1 MKEIAVLFASVLL
14 FGVAAS
20 AQDQRVVVTIEGHKD
35 AAPPP
40 VTQADVMVAVENQ
53 RARVTGWTP
62 VRTAGTELW
71 ILIDDGTDTS
81 VSLQLDDL
89 RKFILNQPPNTSVG
103 IGYLRNG
110 SATVVQALTAD
121 HNAAAKAL
129 RMPTGTPGISA
140 SPYLA
145 LIDLIH
151 KWPAT
156 DHAREVLLVGSGI
169 DPDNGPGP
177 TNPYLTRAIDTAQ
190 RAEVVIYSIYY
201 GGAGHFGHSFWQIN
215 WGQTFLSQISEETG
229 GEFYWQGNNNPVS
242 FSPYLN
248 EISQRLATQYFL
260 TFEAPPENNSGFKKL
275 KLTTEIPHA
284 TLVTQSRVHFGGK

>member
-1 MKEIAVLFASVLL
+1 MKRQMLLLASISL
-14 FGVAAS
+14 FGLAAF
-20 AQDQRVVVTIEGHKD
+20 AQDQRVVVTVEGHKD
-35 AAPPP
+35 ATPPAIS
-40 VTQADVMVAVENQ
+40 QADVMVSVDNQ
-53 RARVTGWTP
+53 RGRVTGWTP
-62 VRTAGTELW
+62 VRTAGAELW

-89 RKFILNQPPNTSVG
+89 RKFILNQPPTTSIG

-110 SATVVQALTAD
+110 SAGVAQALTTD
-121 HNAAAKAL
+121 HTAAAKAL

-156 DHAREVLLVGSGI
+156 DHAREVLLVSSGI

-177 TNPYLTRAIDTAQ
+177 VNPYLTRAIDTAQ
-190 RAEVVIYSIYY
+190 RADVVIYSIYY

-242 FSPYLN
+242 FAPYLN
-248 EISQRLATQYFL
+248 EISQRLGAQYL
-260 TFEAPPENNSGFKKL
+260 LAFEAPPENNSGFKKL

-284 TLVTQSRVHFGGK
+284 TLVTQSKVHAGGK